1 MSNFRLW
8 ITAENWENLA
18 AENSPACQQ
27 AGGASARSADW
38 ENLISSKKS
47 QFVSYSI
54 APHSVCPQTFTII
67 LPNLIH
73 QLKKRNLSW
82 RIASPPKAGWQKS
95 ASRIPPPT
103 KNFCWGKIA
112 FKQFWKFQKF
122 FAVPSQSP
130 PLADRKRHFLI
141 YIALAPPNLCAH
153 KSSLLILIYQYAIL

>member
-47 QFVSYSI
+47 QFVPYSS
-54 APHSVCPQTFTII
+54 APELKLNQTFEII

-73 QLKKRNLSW
+73 KSKKRNL
-82 RIASPPKAGWQKS
+82 
-95 ASRIPPPT
+95 
-103 KNFCWGKIA
+103 N
-112 FKQFWKFQKF
+112 
-122 FAVPSQSP
+122 
-130 PLADRKRHFLI
+130 
-141 YIALAPPNLCAH
+141 
-153 KSSLLILIYQYAIL
+153 